1 MKLNINEK
9 LGSLTLTRAID
20 VCQYLKLDEKDFRCL
35 VRGGI
40 LHVGNLRIV
49 LSDIGFDEMQ
59 DCIESAIL
67 GKEIYKD
74 HIKESI

>member
-1 MKLNINEK
+1 MKLNIIGK
-9 LGSLTLTRAID
+9 LGSFSRGVD

-40 LHVGNLRIV
+40 LHIGNLRIA

-67 GKEIYKD
+67 GKDIFKD
-74 HIKESI
+74 HIKEKN